1 MGLFDLVREE
11 QEAKKKAEESAKE
24 DAVVEEVE
32 KVEEAP
38 KEADQQPA
46 PVVEAKKQATEEQKQ
61 ATVQATEAAEKPKKE
76 EKPAGKKKYAKETKK
91 PKTLEEQIATV
102 PDNLKTPIDRIF
114 KYLMSVPGMD
124 EKMRNPKKSITDMWQ
139 FVESNARKQATG
151 NTACIEDEVVYGWAV
166 HYYDEDDP
174 K

>member
-1 MGLFDLVREE
+1 MSLWSLVDEE
-11 QEAKKKAEESAKE
+11 EKEPEKVKE
-24 DAVVEEVE
+24 DKKGAEQV
-32 KVEEAP
+32 
-38 KEADQQPA
+38 ADQQPA
-46 PVVEAKKQATEEQKQ
+46 PVVKTEKQATEEPKQ
-61 ATVQATEAAEKPKKE
+61 ATVQATEPAEKPKKE
-76 EKPAGKKKYAKETKK
+76 EKPAGKKKSAKETKK
-91 PKTLEEQIATV
+91 PQTLEEQIATV

-139 FVESNARKQATG
+139 FVESNARKQAAG
-151 NTACIEDEVVYGWAV
+151 NIACIEDEVVYGWAV

>member
-1 MGLFDLVREE
+1 MDLWSLLDEE
-11 QEAKKKAEESAKE
+11 KEPEKVKE
-24 DAVVEEVE
+24 DKKEVE
-32 KVEEAP
+32 QV
-38 KEADQQPA
+38 ADQQPA
-46 PVVEAKKQATEEQKQ
+46 PVVEEEKQATKEQKQ
-61 ATVQATEAAEKPKKE
+61 ATVQATEPAEKTKKE
-76 EKPAGKKKYAKETKK
+76 EKPAGKKKSAKETKT
-91 PKTLEEQIATV
+91 PQMLEEQIATV

>member
-1 MGLFDLVREE
+1 MSLWSLLDEDE
-11 QEAKKKAEESAKE
+11 KQEPEKVKEVKK
-24 DAVVEEVE
+24 EVE
-32 KVEEAP
+32 QV
-38 KEADQQPA
+38 ADQQPA

-61 ATVQATEAAEKPKKE
+61 ATVQATETA
-76 EKPAGKKKYAKETKK
+76 EKPAGKKKSAKETKK

-124 EKMRNPKKSITDMWQ
+124 EKMRDPKKSITDMWQ

>member
-1 MGLFDLVREE
+1 MDLWSLVDEE
-11 QEAKKKAEESAKE
+11 EKEPEKVKKVKK
-24 DAVVEEVE
+24 EVE
-32 KVEEAP
+32 QV
-38 KEADQQPA
+38 ADQQPA
-46 PVVEAKKQATEEQKQ
+46 PVVEAKKQATEEPKQ
-61 ATVQATEAAEKPKKE
+61 ATVQAIETAEKTKKE
-76 EKPAGKKKYAKETKK
+76 EKHAGKKKSAKETKK
-91 PKTLEEQIATV
+91 PQTLEEQIATV

-114 KYLMSVPGMD
+114 KYLMSVPGMN

>member
-1 MGLFDLVREE
+1 MDLWSLLDDE
-11 QEAKKKAEESAKE
+11 KKEPEKVKK
-24 DAVVEEVE
+24 VKKEVE
-32 KVEEAP
+32 QV
-38 KEADQQPA
+38 ADQQPT
-46 PVVEAKKQATEEQKQ
+46 PVVEDEKQATEEQKQ
-61 ATVQATEAAEKPKKE
+61 ATVQATETEKPK
-76 EKPAGKKKYAKETKK
+76 T
-91 PKTLEEQIATV
+91 
-102 PDNLKTPIDRIF
+102 DNLKTPIDRIF

>member
-1 MGLFDLVREE
+1 MNSTQCELNLGIQANYKKFWFTVPGAIVGKGRPRFTTQGRFVR
-11 QEAKKKAEESAKE
+11 AYTPKKTR
-24 DAVVEEVE
+24 DY
-32 KVEEAP
+32 
-38 KEADQQPA
+38 
-46 PVVEAKKQATEEQKQ
+46 EQKI
-61 ATVQATEAAEKPKKE
+61 ATVQATETEKPKAE
-76 EKPAGKKKYAKETKK
+76 EKPAGKKKSAKETKK
-91 PKTLEEQIATV
+91 PQTLEEQIATV

-139 FVESNARKQATG
+139 FVESNARKKATG
-151 NTACIEDEVVYGWAV
+151 HTACIEDEVVYGWAV

>member
-1 MGLFDLVREE
+1 MSLWSLVDEE
-11 QEAKKKAEESAKE
+11 KKEPEKVKE
-24 DAVVEEVE
+24 VKKEVE
-32 KVEEAP
+32 QV
-38 KEADQQPA
+38 ADQQPA
-46 PVVEAKKQATEEQKQ
+46 PVAGTEKQATEVVE
-61 ATVQATEAAEKPKKE
+61 EPKKE
-76 EKPAGKKKYAKETKK
+76 EKPAGKKKSAKETKK

>member
-1 MGLFDLVREE
+1 
-11 QEAKKKAEESAKE
+11 
-24 DAVVEEVE
+24 
-32 KVEEAP
+32 
-38 KEADQQPA
+38 
-46 PVVEAKKQATEEQKQ
+46 
-61 ATVQATEAAEKPKKE
+61 
-76 EKPAGKKKYAKETKK
+76 
-91 PKTLEEQIATV
+91 
-102 PDNLKTPIDRIF
+102 
-114 KYLMSVPGMD
+114 MSVPGMD